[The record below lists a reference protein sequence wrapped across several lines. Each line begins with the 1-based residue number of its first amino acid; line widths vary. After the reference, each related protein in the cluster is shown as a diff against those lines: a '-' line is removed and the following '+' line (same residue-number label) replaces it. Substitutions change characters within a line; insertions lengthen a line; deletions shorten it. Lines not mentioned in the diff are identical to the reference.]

1 MSTNTINPFLCQ
13 PISIGSIKLPAGD
26 NQPSIELANAFVVNQ
41 EDLVSRNYH
50 RDKYIKLPPEVY
62 PPTWE
67 SRTEVEQTII
77 VAALAQTHT
86 ELVRARTDK
95 SSYYSRL
102 SCKYYRRHYMKENG
116 VNLSSD
122 EIYHCSPLS
131 KPVYKADIRKDR
143 VINKS
148 KAIRGTTK
156 HEGKSM
162 PRRTQT
168 TKQSLE
174 NTCKFS
180 ITLKLKPGQFWYI
193 PHQPAYCFCHNHQK
207 MHPEELSVA
216 TKKLSE
222 QHQKDY
228 AMYQRFSHG
237 GSVQNIMNQ
246 KTGGLCLSQSQARYN
261 RQKQELAPGLGVS
274 YGGDNFSHLSSA
286 QKLMAYLKQQKE
298 EGKLRYIA
306 LFHEITETSLLTI
319 TKAQQKKEAEKKKRR
334 EGLNT
339 GETHA
344 EVGSSLD
351 HCDVSLSVTS
361 VSQSGHETTS
371 QYQLESALDK
381 LSLGE
386 TLLPLREQLSIGQ
399 RILLAVAWSREDEVR
414 LFEMFPEVLLL
425 DVTFQTNNEGRPLA
439 VTACP
444 DSNMESFVPVRV
456 FMPSQCKW
464 VFGWIFG
471 TAIPTLLGT
480 EALERTQLVLTDGD
494 PKIYDSFEEHR
505 RSFYPTAQHSLCMY
519 HLVTKG
525 IERIGSRLMGYRT
538 SKLAMD
544 QVNTFK
550 HWCFSWMGLGGV
562 ESEAEYHVSLEAL
575 KKYLGDFSAS
585 DSRELKHNAV
595 VLEEFLSQ
603 KIEHHKSRWFFP
615 GRAHLMTFNMKA
627 TSMLES
633 MNHTIKVKS
642 SKVVTP
648 CMTMLESLQ
657 TQDDQAKC
665 RMDKFVKK
673 AARDAQSLPLWA
685 RGSPTASVVNKLCES
700 QIQQNLDAASVYAC
714 RLTVDGSVEIVH
726 SSPESDHT
734 FCQECTHQNIC
745 PLCCDLSPVCLFKRK
760 RTISF
765 LPIDNGTSYA
775 VNCTCHYQPTMGIPC
790 RHFARVLQVQPH
802 HVHVRYWREYAA
814 VFNRDGFGK
823 RTAELKAMARDYR
836 LKITP
841 EEYSQILENVRA
853 EQWEESI
860 FDVPRSVCYQK
871 TINGLI
877 PYEVDT
883 TAPSAAYFLSHSIFD
898 MGVFSQE
905 SGICG
910 EDDEEMEETDV
921 LPDLPPVRSSNVYN
935 DLCAQFATCLSLTEN
950 DSAVRRELVLD
961 LYGVM
966 SKFIGKLRVSPSKS
980 QESLKGQYISMYQG
994 SDQRKKGKR
1003 LRSAMEPK
1011 RRRVAG
1017 VAKAG
1022 LTLENSL
1029 I

>member
-1 MSTNTINPFLCQ
+1 
-13 PISIGSIKLPAGD
+13 
-26 NQPSIELANAFVVNQ
+26 
-41 EDLVSRNYH
+41 
-50 RDKYIKLPPEVY
+50 
-62 PPTWE
+62 
-67 SRTEVEQTII
+67 
-77 VAALAQTHT
+77 
-86 ELVRARTDK
+86 
-95 SSYYSRL
+95 
-102 SCKYYRRHYMKENG
+102 MKENG

-122 EIYHCSPLS
+122 EIYHCSPTS

-143 VINKS
+143 VINKA
-148 KAIRGTTK
+148 KAIRGTAK

-180 ITLKLKPGQFWYI
+180 ITLKLEPGQFWYI
-193 PHQPAYCFCHNHQK
+193 PHQSTYCFCHNHAK
-207 MHPEELSVA
+207 MQPEELSVA
-216 TKKLSE
+216 TNKLST
-222 QHQKDY
+222 QHQQDY
-228 AMYQRFSHG
+228 AMYQRFAHG

-261 RQKQELAPGLGVS
+261 RQKHELAQGLDASDGLS
-274 YGGDNFSHLSSA
+274 NFSDLSPA

-298 EGKLRYIA
+298 AGKLRYIA

-319 TKAQQKKEAEKKKRR
+319 TKAQQKREAEKKKKR
-334 EGLNT
+334 EGLT
-339 GETHA
+339 QSQVLA
-344 EVGSSLD
+344 EASSGLE

-361 VSQSGHETTS
+361 ISEAGNETTS
-371 QYQLESALDK
+371 QYQLESVLEK
-381 LSLGE
+381 LALGE
-386 TLLPLREQLSIGQ
+386 TLAPLREQLTVGQ

-464 VFGWIFG
+464 VFSWIFG
-471 TAIPTLLGT
+471 IAIPTLLGT

-494 PKIYDSFEEHR
+494 SKIYDAFEEHR
-505 RSFYPTAQHSLCMY
+505 QRFYPSAQHSLCMY

-525 IERIGSRLMGYRT
+525 IERIGSRLLGYRK
-538 SKLAMD
+538 SNLVMD

-562 ESEAEYHVSLEAL
+562 ESEAEYIVSLEAL
-575 KKYLGDFSAS
+575 KRYLGDFSSS
-585 DSRELKHNAV
+585 DSKELKHNAV

-603 KIEHHKSRWFFP
+603 TIEHHKSRWFFP

-633 MNHTIKVKS
+633 VHHTMKVKS

-714 RLTVDGSVEIVH
+714 RLTVEGTVEVVH
-726 SSPESDHT
+726 VPDSEDA
-734 FCQECTHQNIC
+734 FCQECTTQTVC
-745 PLCCDLSPVCLFKRK
+745 PLCCDQSPVCLFKRK
-760 RTISF
+760 RTIRF
-765 LPIDNGTSYA
+765 LPIDDGANYA
-775 VNCTCHYQPTMGIPC
+775 VSCSCHYQPTMGIPC

-814 VFNRDGFGK
+814 LFNRNGFRK
-823 RTAELKAMARDYR
+823 RTGELKALARDYR
-836 LKITP
+836 LKITA
-841 EEYSQILENVRA
+841 EEYKQLLENVKS
-853 EQWEESI
+853 EQWDDSF
-860 FDVPRSVCYQK
+860 FDVPNSVCYQK
-871 TINGLI
+871 TVNGLI
-877 PYEVDT
+877 PYAVDT
-883 TAPSAAYFLSHSIFD
+883 TAHSAAYFLSHSIFD
-898 MGVFSQE
+898 MGGFSQE
-905 SGICG
+905 SGIC
-910 EDDEEMEETDV
+910 DEQEEEVEEVDS
-921 LPDLPPVRSSNVYN
+921 LPNLPPVRSNNVYN
-935 DLCAQFATCLSLTEN
+935 DLCAQFAACMSLTEN
-950 DSAVRRELVLD
+950 DSNVRRELVLD

-966 SKFIGKLRVSPSKS
+966 SKFIGKLRVVTPNKS
-980 QESLKGQYISMYQG
+980 DSLKGQYVSMYQG
-994 SDQRKKGKR
+994 SDKRKKSKR
-1003 LRSAMEPK
+1003 LVSATEPK
-1011 RRRVAG
+1011 RRRVIRDRAE
-1017 VAKAG
+1017 